1 MRLADRI
8 GQARR
13 VPSEDLIK
21 LLDAGGYARYDF
33 RTTSRLQPLS
43 EIIDERYDGQAA
55 VIGRRHQA
63 CQALRTA
70 VIALPGWGPVAGR
83 GCLG

>member
-1 MRLADRI
+1 MRALCPLRLPHRI
-8 GQARR
+8 PLEA
-13 VPSEDLIK
+13 
-21 LLDAGGYARYDF
+21 
-33 RTTSRLQPLS
+33 LS

-83 GCLG
+83 GCPD